1 LYKNNYQKF
10 IDYNIKDVEL
20 VDKLENK
27 LGLLELV
34 YAIAYDGKVNYVD
47 AYTSVRMWDIII
59 HNHLWRKKIVI
70 PQLDVRDKERRV
82 DGAYVKDPQ
91 TGMHKWI
98 VSFDLNSLY
107 PHLIMQ
113 YNIGPDTF
121 HETKL
126 PVSVQ
131 EIIDGQLDNHR
142 HYLKNIIYLVLVLV
156 QCIQKIKEVSWLL
169 LWIRC
174 ILTELYSRTR

>member
-1 LYKNNYQKF
+1 M
-10 IDYNIKDVEL
+10 
-20 VDKLENK
+20 
-27 LGLLELV
+27 LELV

-131 EIIDGQLDNHR
+131 EMSDRLMWRLAHGVDNV
-142 HYLKNIIYLVLVLV
+142 KPI
-156 QCIQKIKEVSWLL
+156 
-169 LWIRC
+169 
-174 ILTELYSRTR
+174 